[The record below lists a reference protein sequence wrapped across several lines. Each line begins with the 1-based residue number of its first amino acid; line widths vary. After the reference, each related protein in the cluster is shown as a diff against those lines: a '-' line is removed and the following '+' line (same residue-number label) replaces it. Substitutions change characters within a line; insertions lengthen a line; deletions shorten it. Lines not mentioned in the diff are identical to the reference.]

1 MLPRNR
7 ESFLQLLA
15 LTQAFLQKSHPH
27 TPNESSSKHTC
38 FDGSPDGPKGPSQTW
53 AGSHSEAPRSA
64 ANPASKGSYLQAI
77 PSPQLPRGLS
87 MFGGA
92 LRAEGGIL
100 LNRQDDKNRGFHRD
114 GWHCKQAQARA
125 RLPCA
130 VLPALQ
136 DRPRK
141 GRKTPHLTAGSCLD
155 EASTLWSVSF
165 PGIPAILLTCKE
177 TSHISMSNY
186 SGFFIF

>member
-7 ESFLQLLA
+7 ESFLQLSA

-27 TPNESSSKHTC
+27 TPDARSSNHSC

-53 AGSHSEAPRSA
+53 AGSHSEAPRSE
-64 ANPASKGSYLQAI
+64 ANPAWRSLRAATFQAI

-100 LNRQDDKNRGFHRD
+100 LNHQGDKNPGFHR
-114 GWHCKQAQARA
+114 GWFDLARARA

-130 VLPALQ
+130 VLPALP

-141 GRKTPHLTAGSCLD
+141 GRKTPRLTAGSCLD
-155 EASTLWSVSF
+155 HGTLWRCKLSWDPGHPPDMQRDF
-165 PGIPAILLTCKE
+165 PYCYVNFA
-177 TSHISMSNY
+177 
-186 SGFFIF
+186 